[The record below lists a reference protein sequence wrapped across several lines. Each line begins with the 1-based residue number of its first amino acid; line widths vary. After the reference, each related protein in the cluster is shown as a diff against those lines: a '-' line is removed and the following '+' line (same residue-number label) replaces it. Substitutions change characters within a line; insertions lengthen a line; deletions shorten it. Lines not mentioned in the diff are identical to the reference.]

1 MTAAGIDLL
10 LARRE
15 AESEMRETCT
25 VTAAGAG
32 SPGEWNPVTLQHD
45 APDAATVYTGKC
57 KVRFGNTR
65 ARQGEAG
72 GQLYAEQDLTIS
84 FPVEGTT
91 SIVKDCVVEITG
103 SADDAALVGAKFRI
117 TASRAQSNA
126 TSRRL
131 PAKETQ

>member
-72 GQLYAEQDLTIS
+72 GQLYAEQDLTVS
-84 FPVEGTT
+84 FPVAT
-91 SIVKDCVVEITG
+91 STSVGKDCVVLITA
-103 SADDAALVGAKFRI
+103 SADDPALVGKRFLI
-117 TASRAQSNA
+117 TTDRSQSNA

-131 PAKETQ
+131 PARETQ

>member
-32 SPGEWNPVTLQHD
+32 YPGEWNPVTLQHD

-57 KVRFGNTR
+57 KVRFGATR
-65 ARQGEAG
+65 ARQADAG
-72 GQLYAEQDLTIS
+72 DQLFAEQDLTVS
-84 FPVEGTT
+84 FPVAASTEIT
-91 SIVKDCVVEITG
+91 KDCLVEITE
-103 SADDAALVGAKFRI
+103 SEDAALVGRKFRI
-117 TASRAQSNA
+117 TADRAQTNA